1 MKKYIKF
8 RYRECDVCAEVLR
21 YKIIDKSKIIG
32 FSLPLINE
40 IACELRIPIHLV
52 KIDWFDYLWCKKI
65 DDNYA
70 DVKFVFSKPLEWIT
84 EEEYLA
90 NEILES

>member
-8 RYRECDVCAEVLR
+8 RYEECDFCAEVLR

-32 FSLPLINE
+32 FSNE

-52 KIDWFDYLWCKKI
+52 KIDWFNYLWCKKI

-70 DVKFVFSKPLEWIT
+70 DVKFVFFKPLEWIT
-84 EEEYLA
+84 EEEYLVLSIIA
-90 NEILES
+90 S